1 MHAPSMPSRKR
12 TARPPWRTVRY
23 IVTPPGMTDAGVSSF
38 NVPTYWHVHHGTPG
52 PGLVAF
58 RHDRKKH
65 TLDEVTFL
73 ADCFSFD
80 HDTVEEGALRCFGVT
95 D

>member
-1 MHAPSMPSRKR
+1 
-12 TARPPWRTVRY
+12 
-23 IVTPPGMTDAGVSSF
+23 MTDAGVSSF